1 MIVNVSVE
9 SGFIRMNYKYGEGQH
24 DNVVDLAA
32 ERRKRRTD
40 AGDEAYMSN
49 MKVLWDTDVDVHDND
64 KS

>member
-1 MIVNVSVE
+1 
-9 SGFIRMNYKYGEGQH
+9 MNYKDGDGQH

-32 ERRKRRTD
+32 ERKKRRTD

-49 MKVLWDTDVDVHDND
+49 MKVFWDKDVDVHDND